1 MLLKYTQTVTVHKH
15 IGLGDNMI
23 DLNCS
28 KCKRYL
34 GEAETIVADLLCPN
48 SSCKASTQ
56 FKILTADQSKLY
68 NYKFAKPERIPK
80 SKDPITNEDAQALK
94 VEVS

>member
-1 MLLKYTQTVTVHKH
+1 
-15 IGLGDNMI
+15 MI
-23 DLNCS
+23 EL
-28 KCKRYL
+28 KCKDCDRYL

-56 FKILTADQSKLY
+56 FKILTADQTKMLS
-68 NYKFAKPERIPK
+68 YKFAKPARQPK
-80 SKDPITNEDAQALK
+80 KKE